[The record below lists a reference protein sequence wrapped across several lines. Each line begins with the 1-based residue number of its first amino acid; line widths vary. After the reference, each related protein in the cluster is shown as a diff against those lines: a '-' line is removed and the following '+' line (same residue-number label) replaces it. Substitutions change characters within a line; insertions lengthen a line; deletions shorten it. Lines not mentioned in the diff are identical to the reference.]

1 MYQLIAFKSK
11 AEVTFYVLVA
21 GKTYSA
27 VSLVITLCN
36 LVVINALEEHPAYI
50 LTSTMKIMAVSSF
63 QMVAPTNQITQ
74 HHNPENEVKM
84 RCCR

>member
-1 MYQLIAFKSK
+1 MYQLTAFKSK
-11 AEVTFYVLVA
+11 AEVRFYVFMA
-21 GKTYSA
+21 GKAYTA
-27 VSLVITLCN
+27 VSLVITRCN
-36 LVVINALEEHPAYI
+36 LVVINVSEEHPAYI
-50 LTSTMKIMAVSSF
+50 LSSTMKITAVCSF